1 MRTRQPRL
9 FILFAFALCV
19 LCVLCASVVE
29 AATLTVT
36 TMSRSGFDMETLA
49 TAADAAKSDKW
60 VNTGVEFLAIKN
72 AGGSP
77 ITLTLTFGVGGT
89 VDGVT
94 PTAKTVSVTNGHTF
108 LVGPF
113 PPQFYND
120 ANGFCSVSYSAVT
133 SVTVAVVKP
142 GS

>member
-1 MRTRQPRL
+1 MRRVIFFVL
-9 FILFAFALCV
+9 FVLFMVGSL
-19 LCVLCASVVE
+19 AS
-29 AATLTVT
+29 AATLSVT
-36 TMSRSGFDMETLA
+36 TMARSGFDMETVA
-49 TAADAAKSDKW
+49 VAADAAKSDKW

-77 ITLTLTFGVGGT
+77 ITLTLTFGTGGV

-120 ANGFCSVSYSAVT
+120 ANGFMNVSYSAVT

-142 GS
+142 GN